1 MARAL
6 SHYNGKSSFLSLSR
20 SNPCH
25 PSPSPFFTFKPMMVT
40 MAHNSQ
46 SSSYWASIEE
56 EIEDHLKQAIPVRPP
71 TAVFEPMNCLVFA
84 APKTKAPAL
93 CVASCEL
100 VGGRRAEAMDAASAL
115 HLMHSAAYTHE
126 NLPLTDRPDAKPMI
140 HHAYNPNIELLTGDG
155 IVPFGFELLARD
167 VGPAQNNLDQ
177 VLRVIVEITRAIGSR
192 GIVHGQYN
200 EIQGTQSDDGE
211 LCNDEWIEYVCKK
224 KEGELHACGAACGA
238 ILGGGSE
245 DEIEGLR
252 KYGLY
257 VGMIYGILNGVG
269 RKEKGLVEVV
279 EKLRALAL
287 EELESFKG
295 SSNVES
301 ISSLV
306 EVNIFNV

>member
-6 SHYNGKSSFLSLSR
+6 SHYNGKSGFLSLSKA
-20 SNPCH
+20 NPCH
-25 PSPSPFFTFKPMMVT
+25 PSPSPFFASKPMMLT
-40 MAHNSQ
+40 TAHNSK
-46 SSSYWASIEE
+46 SSYWASIEE
-56 EIEDHLKQAIPVRPP
+56 EIGAHLKQAIPVRPP
-71 TAVFEPMNCLVFA
+71 TAVFEPMNYLVFA

-100 VGGRRAEAMDAASAL
+100 VGGHRAEAMDAASAL
-115 HLMHSAAYTHE
+115 QLMHSAAYTHE
-126 NLPLTDRPDAKPMI
+126 NLPLTDRPNHKPMI

-155 IVPFGFELLARD
+155 VVPFGFELLARA
-167 VGPAQNNLDQ
+167 VGPAQNNLDR
-177 VLRVIVEITRAIGSR
+177 VLRVIVEITRAIGSQ

-211 LCNDEWIEYVCKK
+211 YVCKK
-224 KEGELHACGAACGA
+224 KEGELHACWAACGA

-245 DEIEGLR
+245 DEIERLR

-257 VGMIYGILNGVG
+257 VGMIHGILNGVG

-295 SSNVES
+295 SNVES

-306 EVNIFNV
+306 EVNLFNV